1 MQCEKG
7 WIFLNKIEYG
17 ENLNEPRHGKV
28 LNEPNPRKPLRFK
41 ILE

>member
-1 MQCEKG
+1 MQCKKG
-7 WIFLNKIEYG
+7 WIFLNKIG